1 MATTLTFALGIGPT
15 PSAATEI
22 GFFNDINTMI
32 TANASN
38 SAFSWKVLSVETS
51 TSPYYVVL
59 GRKDN
64 SIGRILFIDY
74 TTNPTPNFNPSLFD
88 TTTCSTDYCQVAYFP
103 NGNVSTPSN
112 LLSNSGTVMGNDTGV
127 VKLTTNQS
135 AITSMYTSTTA
146 PILYYFDS
154 YDFVSLGVGNA
165 YYQQWAFI
173 GGKCLVDYTGTA
185 YDGCVGTVLG
195 TSQNTNL
202 MQWYPSGTPSPAGGS
217 TYNIV
222 RTNYGSNNRV
232 YFSAFTQS
240 AWLFQS
246 NGTTGDILADN
257 SNSKAWFAAYPLM
270 GQTKGEGVA
279 LKLRQMAWG
288 PSTNVAFQ
296 EYSVSGPT
304 VAAINANNNASGS
317 TTSYSNLW
325 FTNFQV

>member
-15 PSAATEI
+15 PTATGEI
-22 GFFNDINTMI
+22 GFFNDMVTMI
-32 TANASN
+32 NNKLGDAS
-38 SAFSWKVLSVETS
+38 FSWKVLSSNVAS
-51 TSPYYVVL
+51 SPYYVVL

-64 SIGRILFIDY
+64 SAGRILLIDY
-74 TTNPTPNFNPSLFD
+74 LSSPAGYNPSLFD
-88 TTTCSTDYCQVAYFP
+88 SPTVTTDYCQVAYFP

-112 LLSNSGTVMGNDTGV
+112 LTSNTGAVMGNDTGV
-127 VKLTTNQS
+127 VKLTSNQTP
-135 AITSMYTSTTA
+135 ITSMYNALTGT
-146 PILYYFDS
+146 ILYYFDS
-154 YDFVSLGVGNA
+154 YDFVSIGVGNA

-185 YDGCVGTVLG
+185 YDGCMGSIIG
-195 TSQNTNL
+195 TSQNSAL
-202 MQWYPSGTPSPAGGS
+202 MQWCPSTVSTPAGLA
-217 TYNIV
+217 TYNII
-222 RTNYGSNNRV
+222 RTNYGSNNRA
-232 YFSAFTQS
+232 YFSAFPNS
-240 AWLFQS
+240 AWLYTA

-270 GQTKGEGVA
+270 GQTKGEGVV

-304 VAAINANNNASGS
+304 VAAISANNSASGS